1 MSLQITGMFA
11 NYVADKLQR
20 IKNMGQY
27 VLCMRINNIQD

>member
-1 MSLQITGMFA
+1 MSLQITGKCA

-27 VLCMRINNIQD
+27 VLYMHINNIQD